1 MQDIIEEYA
10 EKQAQRAVAKAERE
24 KNKELVIK
32 LSCKEM
38 SVEEIANIL
47 DITEEQVR
55 ELAEKRSA

>member
-1 MQDIIEEYA
+1 MQRKEHKRLLQKQK
-10 EKQAQRAVAKAERE
+10 EK

-32 LSCKEM
+32 LSCKGM

-47 DITEEQVR
+47 DITEAQVR